1 MGEAFITRR
10 GGSGKAF
17 AVIGVT
23 YPAGSVCTCS
33 DGIKTLKL
41 KDTSGQGFFLIPYA
55 GTWTVM
61 CYDGAD
67 YDSSENKKSKAVEI
81 TSEGQSKSV
90 ELSYW
95 HGELY
100 YNGNQYVDITGGW
113 IKYENTIT
121 ITFGASS
128 ITATG
133 GVSGSPNMSSIYTS
147 KKVDLS
153 AYNALRVTATN
164 DSTDIAYAQLKVTNS
179 NSQVDE
185 NAVSYSNL
193 EKGTNI
199 ETTLDVSSLSGEYY
213 ISICF
218 RNQTANFTI
227 TKIEML

>member
-1 MGEAFITRR
+1 MGECFITRR
-10 GGSGKAF
+10 GGSGGGKAF
-17 AVIGVT
+17 AVISVT

-33 DGIKTLKL
+33 DGTKTLSL

-55 GTWTVM
+55 GTWIVTAT
-61 CYDGAD
+61 DGTNTK
-67 YDSSENKKSKAVEI
+67 SESVEI

-133 GVSGSPNMSSIYTS
+133 GVSGSLNTSAIYTS

-164 DSTDIAYAQLKVTNS
+164 DSTYIAYAQLRVTNS
-179 NSQVDE
+179 NSQPDVD
-185 NAVSYSNL
+185 AVSYSNL

-213 ISICF
+213 ISIYF